1 MAEHPARR
9 MLGERPLPSDPTTAV
24 VTPPPPG
31 SDYGTSGKADAVGRP
46 RIASPT
52 EDSLPPGPLRETRP
66 PACLLGARQD
76 SGLVLASLCPAGAA
90 GNGDGAATAGISG
103 PNFRESGLA
112 RTAN

>member
-31 SDYGTSGKADAVGRP
+31 SGYGTSGKADAVGWLKNCFPDR
-46 RIASPT
+46 RLSPVGALVGN
-52 EDSLPPGPLRETRP
+52 EPPV
-66 PACLLGARQD
+66 CLFRARQD
-76 SGLVLASLCPAGAA
+76 SGLVLAELCPAGAA
-90 GNGDGAATAGISG
+90 GIGNGAATAGISG

-112 RTAN
+112 